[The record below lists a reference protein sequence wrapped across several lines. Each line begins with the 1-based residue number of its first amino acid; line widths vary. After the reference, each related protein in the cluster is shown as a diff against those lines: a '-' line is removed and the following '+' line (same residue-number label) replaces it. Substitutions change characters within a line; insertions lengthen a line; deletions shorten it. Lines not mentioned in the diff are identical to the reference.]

1 MLEPQEIVFISVEG
15 SDLEAFTY
23 AVTLHRL
30 SEIGYGD
37 GFVLND
43 WRRSP
48 SDNYVRKKLAHFFR
62 CALEIQFLI
71 KAKKSSVIKICI
83 NRCGCNLILAI
94 QYFIHSLNA
103 QVTVKD

>member
-1 MLEPQEIVFISVEG
+1 MEG

-30 SEIGYGD
+30 SKIGHGD

-43 WRRSP
+43 RRRSP
-48 SDNYVRKKLAHFFR
+48 SDNYVRKKLALLFG
-62 CALEIQFLI
+62 CALEIQLVI

-83 NRCGCNLILAI
+83 NRCGPNLILAI
-94 QYFIHSLNA
+94 QYFTCSLNT
-103 QVTVKD
+103 QVTIKD